1 MSFRDY
7 IKDKLIYIILILFG
21 TITSEILLLA
31 SDITLYIRV
40 YVGIIPILMLFI
52 CLGIEYYKKNRYY
65 KNLKENMEELDEK
78 YLISE
83 IIKTPNFLE
92 GGILKEI
99 LQDTGKSMIEN
110 VDKYK
115 YLQEDY
121 KEYIELWIHE
131 IKMPIATSKMIIENN
146 KTEITQSINDEL
158 DKIENY
164 IEQALF

>member
-99 LQDTGKSMIEN
+99 LQDTGKSMI
-110 VDKYK
+110 
-115 YLQEDY
+115 
-121 KEYIELWIHE
+121 
-131 IKMPIATSKMIIENN
+131 
-146 KTEITQSINDEL
+146 
-158 DKIENY
+158 
-164 IEQALF
+164 